1 MDKEEPAMNVV
12 GQKVM
17 DVRNPRTGK
26 YDYKIVPISQED
38 LVKQCS
44 FLREGQV
51 SWQQLGVKGRID
63 VLKEWQVVLREAR
76 EEILEAVTTDTG
88 RNRESIREVD
98 GIINW
103 ISRWSSIAE
112 KEFTP
117 VTQSTQ
123 FDFVEIESDYSPYSL
138 VGIISPWNFP
148 LSLSL
153 MDAIPA
159 LLAGC
164 AVIIKP
170 SEVTP
175 RFVEPLLRT
184 IEQVPQLAK
193 VLTYVLG
200 AGETGAQLVE
210 QVDMVCFT
218 GSVNTG
224 RKVAVAGAKRFIPV
238 FTELGGKDPAI
249 VTESADIE
257 RATSAILVGSV
268 LGVGHQCYSLERIY
282 VQESILDDFVEIL
295 IKKANN
301 LKLAYPT
308 PTSGEIGPLIYAPQA
323 DIISQHFQDAIE
335 KGAKIHC
342 GGKIEEIDGG
352 LWCRPTVITGVNH
365 DMKIMIEE
373 TFGPVMAIMSYSDI
387 EEAIRLAN
395 DTDFGLSAAVLAG
408 TLDEAMTIGRRI
420 DAGGININDTG
431 LAPFFIGTE
440 GKVEKTAFKSS
451 GLGGSRL
458 GSASIKRFV
467 RKKALIY
474 NTTSERSPWWYEE

>member
-1 MDKEEPAMNVV
+1 MHLV
-12 GQKVM
+12 GQNVI
-17 DVRNPRTGK
+17 DIRNPRTGE
-26 YDYKIVPISQED
+26 YDYQIVPISQED
-38 LVKQCS
+38 LVKRCIKM
-44 FLREGQV
+44 REGQV
-51 SWQQLGVKGRID
+51 SWQQLGVKGRIK
-63 VLKEWQVVLREAR
+63 VLEEWQTILRGAR
-76 EEILEAVTTDTG
+76 EEILEAVTNDTG

-103 ISRWSSIAE
+103 ISRWSIIAE
-112 KEFTP
+112 KEFAP

-123 FDFVEIESDYSPYSL
+123 IDFIKIESDYSPYSL

-175 RFVEPLLRT
+175 RFVEPVLNT
-184 IEQVPQLAK
+184 IKQVPQLAE
-193 VLTYVLG
+193 VLTYILG
-200 AGETGAQLVE
+200 AGETGAQLIE

-218 GSVNTG
+218 GSVATG

-249 VTESADIE
+249 VTETVDIE
-257 RATSAILVGSV
+257 RTASAILVGSV

-282 VQESILDDFVEIL
+282 VQESIVDEFVATL
-295 IKKANN
+295 TKKASN

-323 DIISQHFQDAIE
+323 DIISRHLHDAVE
-335 KGAKIHC
+335 KGAEIHC
-342 GGKIEEIDGG
+342 GGKIEEIGGG

-365 DMKIMIEE
+365 DMKIMTEE
-373 TFGPVMAIMSYSDI
+373 TFGPIMAIMPYSDVA
-387 EEAIRLAN
+387 EAIRLAN
-395 DTDFGLSAAVLAG
+395 DSEFGLSAAVLAG
-408 TLDEAMTIGRRI
+408 TVEEALAIGRRI
-420 DAGGININDTG
+420 DAGGISINDTG

-440 GKVEKTAFKSS
+440 GEVEKTAFKSS

-474 NTTSERSPWWYEE
+474 NTTSERSPWWYED